1 MPIIY
6 MSQESRQMK
15 QFKKKLIKKHNS
27 THTIIPSSR
36 DTVRVEQIFKD
47 PLLELKGTTKAT

>member
-1 MPIIY
+1 

-15 QFKKKLIKKHNS
+15 QFKKKLTKKHNS
-27 THTIIPSSR
+27 THTIIRSSR

-47 PLLELKGTTKAT
+47 PPLELKGTTKAT

>member
-15 QFKKKLIKKHNS
+15 QFKKKLTKKHNS
-27 THTIIPSSR
+27 THTIIRSSR

-47 PLLELKGTTKAT
+47 PPLELKGTTKAT